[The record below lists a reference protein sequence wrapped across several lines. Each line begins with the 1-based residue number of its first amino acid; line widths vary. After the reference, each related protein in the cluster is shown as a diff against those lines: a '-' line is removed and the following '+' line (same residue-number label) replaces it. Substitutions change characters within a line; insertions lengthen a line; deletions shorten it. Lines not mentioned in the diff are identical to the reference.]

1 MNPLI
6 QTSWIKH
13 PGTLE
18 DAIKDYNEMFNVN
31 YDTGGEF
38 ENYYKDISRRMKN
51 RELDLLIV
59 VNMFLTGFDATTLN
73 TLWVDKNLRQH
84 GLIQAFSRTNR
95 ILNSVKTYGNIV
107 CFRDLKEEVDKA
119 IALFGDKDAQSI
131 VLLKTFDEYYNGYK
145 EKDKY
150 YPGYKEMINELT
162 TDYPLGQPII
172 GEAAEKDFIR
182 KFGAILKL
190 RNILTSF
197 DKFEG
202 KEILSERDFQDY
214 QGIYLNLYQKY
225 RRYRDADKEDIN
237 DDIVFEIELVKQ
249 IEVNIDYILMMVEKY
264 RKSNCKDKSIL
275 VDIDKAIGSSMQLR
289 NKRELIEEFIKTVNI
304 DTDVEEDW
312 ISFVNDQKEKELDS
326 IIQEERLKPEE
337 TRAFINNSF
346 RDGVLK
352 TTGMDIDNILPPMSR
367 FGGKRAKKKQ
377 TVIEKLTEFFER
389 YFDLI

>member
-1 MNPLI
+1 
-6 QTSWIKH
+6 
-13 PGTLE
+13 
-18 DAIKDYNEMFNVN
+18 
-31 YDTGGEF
+31 
-38 ENYYKDISRRMKN
+38 
-51 RELDLLIV
+51 
-59 VNMFLTGFDATTLN
+59 
-73 TLWVDKNLRQH
+73 
-84 GLIQAFSRTNR
+84 
-95 ILNSVKTYGNIV
+95 
-107 CFRDLKEEVDKA
+107 
-119 IALFGDKDAQSI
+119 
-131 VLLKTFDEYYNGYK
+131 
-145 EKDKY
+145 
-150 YPGYKEMINELT
+150 MINERT
-162 TDYPLGQPII
+162 TDYPLEQPII
-172 GEAAEKDFIR
+172 GEAAEKDLIR

-202 KEILSERDFQDY
+202 KEILSEWDLQDY

-289 NKRELIEEFIKTVNI
+289 NKRELIEEFIKTVNV

-312 ISFVNDQKEKELDS
+312 ISFVNAQKEKELDS

>member
-1 MNPLI
+1 
-6 QTSWIKH
+6 
-13 PGTLE
+13 
-18 DAIKDYNEMFNVN
+18 
-31 YDTGGEF
+31 
-38 ENYYKDISRRMKN
+38 
-51 RELDLLIV
+51 
-59 VNMFLTGFDATTLN
+59 
-73 TLWVDKNLRQH
+73 
-84 GLIQAFSRTNR
+84 
-95 ILNSVKTYGNIV
+95 
-107 CFRDLKEEVDKA
+107 
-119 IALFGDKDAQSI
+119 
-131 VLLKTFDEYYNGYK
+131 TFDEYYNGYK

-289 NKRELIEEFIKTVNI
+289 NKRELIEEFIKTVNV

-312 ISFVNDQKEKELDS
+312 ISFVNAQKEKELDS

-337 TRAFINNSF
+337 TRAFINN
-346 RDGVLK
+346 
-352 TTGMDIDNILPPMSR
+352 
-367 FGGKRAKKKQ
+367 
-377 TVIEKLTEFFER
+377 
-389 YFDLI
+389 